1 MLSVEMISRQNRCH
15 YVYKGGNMMR
25 RILHIVLITALM
37 FLNVMYTFEA
47 VKAAEPQQPISIE
60 KAIQQKEGQALVE
73 GYAVGQAVSPQHY
86 KLTSPFSN
94 DYNVALADRKNK
106 TSPEHIL
113 PVQIPSAFRSQFG
126 LQTNPLLLGKKI
138 TVQGKLENYFNTT
151 GLKNVQSMNVTDD
164 TKTPP
169 AEQQVTI
176 NEARGRL
183 NEEVTIKGIITADQ
197 NAIGGGKLS
206 TFLQDE
212 TGGINIYSP
221 SPEQFPELKEGM
233 DVTVTGKITSY
244 QGLKEIVPNSSG
256 IKINQSNQSL
266 PAPKHLTINELING
280 SLGDQYEGRLVKL
293 TAFVSSIP
301 SSPAGGGYNV
311 TMIDDDHH
319 AMTLRV
325 MNETGV
331 INELD
336 EGKWY
341 EFTGVLSRYQTFQLL
356 PRKSADLKLL
366 EEQPAPPSA
375 EGEYE
380 GIVDRVV
387 DGDTIHLKS
396 PVLGTTKIRFVN
408 VDAPETY
415 HTPKNDAD
423 ENQLR
428 FGKKASDYLKT
439 VLSPGDKITVKVGS
453 EAKDSYGRLL
463 GQVITESG
471 SNVNLELVKN
481 CYAPTYFI
489 WPVDNEEDYQ
499 QFQAAVAAAKKDQ
512 KGIWNE
518 NDPLMEMPFEFRAR
532 EQGKGLTRYVGDSS
546 NKTYVQPADWKKIA
560 VENRIFFASASEA
573 ESAGYKKRQ
582 TAPQEHV
589 PLRILS
595 MNDLHGKI
603 DQQYELD
610 LDGNGTVDGTFG
622 RMDYAA
628 AYLKEKKAEKKNS
641 LIVHAGDMIGGSSP
655 VSSLLQDEPTVELM
669 EDIGFDVGTVGNHE
683 FDEGTDELLRIL
695 NGGDHPKGTSG
706 YDGQNFPLVC
716 ANCKMKST
724 GEPFLPAY
732 DIINVEGVPVAF
744 IGVVTQS
751 AAGMVMPEG
760 IKNIE
765 FTDEATAVNKA
776 AEELKKKG
784 VKAIA
789 VLAHMSAEQNGNAIT
804 GESADLANKT
814 DSEIDVIF
822 AAHNHQVVNGE
833 VNGKL
838 IVQAFEYGKAIGVVD
853 VEIDKTTKDI
863 VKKSAEIVYVDQS
876 KIEPDVSASAI
887 LKKYETIAEP
897 IISEVVGEAAVD
909 MEGGYSNDGD
919 TPLGNLIADGMR
931 AAMKTDFAL
940 MNGGGIRE
948 ALKKG
953 PITWGDL
960 YNIQPF
966 GNVLTKLEI
975 KGKDLREIINAQ
987 ISPVFGPDYS
997 ISGFT
1002 YTWDKETGKA
1012 VDMKMADGTEIQ
1024 PDATYTL
1031 TVNNFMATATGAK
1044 YQPIGLLG
1052 KNPVTGPEDL
1062 EATVEYVK
1070 SFDEPIAY
1078 TKEGRIK
1085 LAEASDIED
1094 PVTEDPITEEPG
1106 DDPGTEDPIKE
1117 DPRPGE
1123 DLPDIKETPGT
1134 APVHQLP
1141 PSAISRFNEIP
1152 INNTKTADTANSIS
1166 TLPLQTETAESGSD
1180 HPLPDTSAN
1189 YYNFIVIGAAVTL
1202 SGTYLY
1208 VRRKRSASRT

>member
-1 MLSVEMISRQNRCH
+1 MVPVEMISCN
-15 YVYKGGNMMR
+15 VFIKGGKMMR
-25 RILHIVLITALM
+25 RILHIVLVAALM
-37 FLNVMYTFEA
+37 FLNVMYTCEA
-47 VKAAEPQQPISIE
+47 VKAAEPQHPISVDM
-60 KAIQQKEGQALVE
+60 AVQQKEGQALVE
-73 GYAVGQAVSPQHY
+73 GYAVGQAVSPQRY

-94 DYNVALADRKNK
+94 DYHVALADSKNEA
-106 TSPEHIL
+106 SPEHIL
-113 PVQIPSAFRSQFG
+113 PVQIPSDFRSRFG

-138 TVQGKLENYFNTT
+138 TVQGQLEEYFNTT
-151 GLKNVQSMNVTDD
+151 GLKNVQSMNLTDD
-164 TKTPP
+164 MKTPP
-169 AEQQVTI
+169 AEQLVTI

-183 NEEVTIKGIITADQ
+183 NKEVTIKGIVTADQ
-197 NAIGGGKLS
+197 SAVGGGKLS
-206 TFLQDE
+206 TFVQDE
-212 TGGINIYSP
+212 TGGINIYSS
-221 SPEQFPELKEGM
+221 SPELFPELKEGM
-233 DVTVTGKITSY
+233 DITVKGKITTY
-244 QGLKEIVPNSSG
+244 QGLTEIVPNSSG

-266 PAPKHLTINELING
+266 PAPIHSTINELVNS
-280 SLGDQYEGRLVKL
+280 SLGDQFEGRLVTLK
-293 TAFVSSIP
+293 AFVSSIP
-301 SSPAGGGYNV
+301 NSPAGGGYNV
-311 TMIDDDHH
+311 TMIDGDHH
-319 AMTLRV
+319 AMMLRV
-325 MNETGV
+325 MNETGA
-331 INELD
+331 IGELD

-341 EFTGVLSRYQTFQLL
+341 EFTGVLSRYQSLQLL
-356 PRKSADLKLL
+356 PRKSSDLKLL

-396 PVLGTTKIRFVN
+396 PILGTTKVRFVN
-408 VDAPETY
+408 VDTPETY
-415 HTPKNDAD
+415 HTPKNEAD
-423 ENQLR
+423 ENQLS

-439 VLSPGDKITVKVGS
+439 ILSSGERITVKVGS

-481 CYAPTYFI
+481 GYAPTYFI

-499 QFQAAVAAAKKDQ
+499 QFQAAAAAAKKAQ

-546 NKTYVQPADWKKIA
+546 NKTYVEPAEWKQVA

-573 ESAGYKKRQ
+573 ENAGYKKRQ
-582 TAPQEHV
+582 TAPEQHV
-589 PLRILS
+589 PLSILS

-610 LDGNGTVDGTFG
+610 LDGNGTADGVFG

-628 AYLKEKKAEKKNS
+628 AYLKEKKAEKKNT

-683 FDEGTDELLRIL
+683 FDEGADELLRIL

-732 DIINVEGVPVAF
+732 DIINVESIPVAF

-765 FTDEATAVNKA
+765 FTDEVTAVNEA

-789 VLAHMSAEQNGNAIT
+789 VLAHMSAEQNGTAIT

-814 DSEIDVIF
+814 DAEIDVIF
-822 AAHNHQVVNGE
+822 AAHNHKIVNGE

-863 VKKSAEIVYVDQS
+863 VKKSAEIEYVDQS
-876 KIEPDVSASAI
+876 KIEPDPSASAI
-887 LKKYETIAEP
+887 LNKYQTLAEP
-897 IISEVVGEAAVD
+897 IISEVVGEAAID

-975 KGKDLREIINAQ
+975 KGKDLRKIINAQ

-1012 VDMKMADGTEIQ
+1012 VEMKMADGAEIQ

-1031 TVNNFMATATGAK
+1031 TVNNFMATATGTK
-1044 YQPIGLLG
+1044 YQPIGSLG

-1062 EATVEYVK
+1062 DATVEYVK
-1070 SFDEPIAY
+1070 SFDKPIAY

-1094 PVTEDPITEEPG
+1094 PVTEDPG
-1106 DDPGTEDPIKE
+1106 NGPGTNQPVKDVPE
-1117 DPRPGE
+1117 PGE
-1123 DLPDIKETPGT
+1123 DHTDIKETPGT
-1134 APVHQLP
+1134 VPFHQLP
-1141 PSAISRFNEIP
+1141 PSASLRIDEIP
-1152 INNTKTADTANSIS
+1152 KKTADTAGGIS
-1166 TLPLQTETAESGSD
+1166 TLPVPNGIAESGSD
-1180 HPLPDTSAN
+1180 HQLPDTSAG
-1189 YYNFIVIGAAVTL
+1189 YYNFIVIGAAAAL